1 MYKIKFIIFIFC
13 VVFIVSCNEDI
24 TSPDEKEIII
34 DDEINKDDEIIL
46 DSSKKI
52 SIKPPFSIQEL
63 LPQNTFWNHQFK
75 ITLKYDSYSDTI
87 KTNFFF
93 SKRKLNF
100 IEKNKIGNLITYTF
114 LTPGNAVSDS
124 LEIRYYHDNDSVSLY
139 SRYFKVVNSE
149 IQLDSVI
156 ISQDSTIKVFL
167 KDYEFASNISA
178 EFKGELKN
186 GFESRYNYSNS
197 SGEFKGI
204 QGNVINLSYLE
215 IPNREFKSFG
225 LRIEA
230 KEEINPTK
238 QIHSYNYFY
247 KSPKTKFNSDGEN
260 EEEEEEEE
268 EENKSTEYI
277 NDYKKVI
284 IETNQIF
291 FNFDNVFS
299 TGDIDN
305 LISTYNLS
313 EFKEIVLHNK
323 KYSSSTEYYKSK
335 DSLILIYP
343 QNNIKLQKQIE
354 YDKLEIFNI
363 SENFIEFNYER
374 VRRYYFDHLKGEYSE
389 KINYKGE
396 YIVNKSEDKLV
407 IYFSKKD
414 LTSISFIKYLDLRE
428 YGSNSI
434 IGQVNGYSDPKL
446 ILNND
451 SFIKFTFEK

>member
-1 MYKIKFIIFIFC
+1 MQFHKIIITIILVIAFY
-13 VVFIVSCNEDI
+13 SCDENI
-24 TSPDEKEIII
+24 NSPIEEENIQEEEIII
-34 DDEINKDDEIIL
+34 V
-46 DSSKKI
+46 DSTKKKYLI
-52 SIKPPFSIQEL
+52 PPFSIHEL
-63 LPQNTFWNHQFK
+63 LPQYTFWNHQFK
-75 ITLKYDSYSDTI
+75 ITLNYDSFSDTI

-93 SKRKLNF
+93 SRRKLNY
-100 IEKNKIGNLITYTF
+100 IEKNKNGNFITYTF

-124 LEIRYYHDNDSVSLY
+124 LEIRYYHKNDSVSLY

-156 ISQDSTIKVFL
+156 INKDSTIKVYL
-167 KDYEFASNISA
+167 KNYDFASSISA
-178 EFKGELKN
+178 EFKGDLKD

-197 SGEFKGI
+197 SGKFKGI
-204 QGNVINLSYLE
+204 KGNVINNKYLE
-215 IPNREFKSFG
+215 IPNNEMKSFG

-268 EENKSTEYI
+268 NKSTEFI
-277 NDYKKVI
+277 KEYKKVT
-284 IETNQIF
+284 IETNQIS
-291 FNFDNVFS
+291 FNFGNIFY

-313 EFKEIVLHNK
+313 EFTQTLP
-323 KYSSSTEYYKSK
+323 YYNTNSLMTSFALTK
-335 DSLILIYP
+335 DSIILIYP
-343 QNNIKLQKQIE
+343 PNNYKVEKRIE
-354 YDKLEIFNI
+354 SDKLEIFNI

-396 YIVNKSEDKLV
+396 YIRIASDDKLV
-407 IYFSKKD
+407 ILFSEVD
-414 LTSISFIKYLDLRE
+414 LNKISFLKYIDLRE
-428 YGSNSI
+428 YSSNSI
-434 IGQVNGYSDPKL
+434 KGQVNGYSDPKL

-451 SFIKFTFEK
+451 SFIKITFEK